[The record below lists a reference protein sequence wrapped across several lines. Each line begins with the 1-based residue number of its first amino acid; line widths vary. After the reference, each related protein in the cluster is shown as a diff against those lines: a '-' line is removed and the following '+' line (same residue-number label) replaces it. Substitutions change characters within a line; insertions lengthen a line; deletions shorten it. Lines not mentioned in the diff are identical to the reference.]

1 MRVIDNFSVWFS
13 GAPTGA
19 SSYYIY
25 KGLALGLT
33 K

>member
-1 MRVIDNFSVWFS
+1 MRVIENFSVWFPD
-13 GAPTGA
+13 APMGA

>member
-19 SSYYIY
+19 SSYCIY